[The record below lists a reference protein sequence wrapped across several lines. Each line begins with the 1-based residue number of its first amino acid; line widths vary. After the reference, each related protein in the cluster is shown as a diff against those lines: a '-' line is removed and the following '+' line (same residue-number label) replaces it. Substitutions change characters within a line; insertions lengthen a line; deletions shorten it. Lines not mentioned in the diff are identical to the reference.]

1 MAQLC
6 DFQCRVRQK
15 TCVVDTNSVCAV
27 LISGTYAARPPRTHE
42 SVLYK
47 LVPPNPIQ
55 FLNELIV
62 VRYVV
67 RSVTVAQQSVLRE

>member
-6 DFQCRVRQK
+6 EFQCRVRARK
-15 TCVVDTNSVCAV
+15 REIVDNNSVWAV
-27 LISGTYAARPPRTHE
+27 VISGTYAARPSHTLRDA
-42 SVLYK
+42 S
-47 LVPPNPIQ
+47 NPIQ

-67 RSVTVAQQSVLRE
+67 RSVTVAQPSISESKKPVK